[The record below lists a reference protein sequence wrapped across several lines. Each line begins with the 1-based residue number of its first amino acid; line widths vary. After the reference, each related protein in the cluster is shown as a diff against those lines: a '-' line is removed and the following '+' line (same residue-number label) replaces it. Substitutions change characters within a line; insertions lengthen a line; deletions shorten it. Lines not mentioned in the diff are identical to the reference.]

1 MTGED
6 TAQDLSSQENTV
18 KPQYS
23 DPALVILV
31 ANGHQAD
38 FGPSFRSP
46 RPALVLMIK
55 RSHQTTAQAARSQS
69 SEQDCH
75 RCKAKDDMEYRFDD
89 KTKFS
94 FNDKTK
100 FSEEP
105 LPSLFERASDE
116 FSRLRSWLPSRTT
129 SAMIAVGGA
138 LMLGNC
144 LWTKQAS
151 EMSNLKFETAFL
163 RNATEYAESVV
174 ESVTLEKNKA
184 FRHWIDEMSLLLQDL
199 GDAKSRC
206 LLRGE

>member
-23 DPALVILV
+23 DPALIPTSSSR
-31 ANGHQAD
+31 AD
-38 FGPSFRSP
+38 DQKVTS
-46 RPALVLMIK
+46 
-55 RSHQTTAQAARSQS
+55 
-69 SEQDCH
+69 
-75 RCKAKDDMEYRFDD
+75 DDSAGGTISKQFDD

-199 GDAKSRC
+199 GQSAGMEGKKDKKGGAME
-206 LLRGE
+206 LALRAFTRRWGWEKDTG